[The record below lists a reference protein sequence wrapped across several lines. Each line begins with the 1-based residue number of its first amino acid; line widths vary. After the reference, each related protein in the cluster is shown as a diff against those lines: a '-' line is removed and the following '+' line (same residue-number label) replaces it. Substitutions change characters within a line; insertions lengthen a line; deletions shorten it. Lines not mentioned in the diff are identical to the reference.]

1 MDLVAIVGI
10 LLYQES
16 YFSSLISVMSVFHSH
31 CTRLFDNIDIYR
43 YIVIDIFVIFFTR
56 NYLQRKKLNES
67 YKILVEKC
75 RGLIAYS
82 LWVMYFILVILF
94 LNILVQVLIFLFLF
108 REMWLIRYISRAGEN
123 MVGFYF
129 LILETDLANVMLYYF
144 MLLFVK

>member
-1 MDLVAIVGI
+1 
-10 LLYQES
+10 
-16 YFSSLISVMSVFHSH
+16 MSVFHSH
-31 CTRLFDNIDIYR
+31 CTRLFDNKDIYT

-108 REMWLIRYISRAGEN
+108 HEMWLIRCISGAGEN

-129 LILETDLANVMLYYF
+129 LILETDLANVMLYYL